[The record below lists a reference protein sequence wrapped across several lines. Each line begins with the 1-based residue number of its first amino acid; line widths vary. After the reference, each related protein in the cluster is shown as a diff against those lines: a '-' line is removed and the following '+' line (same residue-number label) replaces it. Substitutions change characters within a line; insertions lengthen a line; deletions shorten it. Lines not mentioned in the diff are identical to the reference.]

1 MGLFDK
7 FRKKVRDAASVV
19 DANSLSAEEGSDEA
33 LAALSQKEESIEQE
47 IQTNQTEVSPEFE
60 NEEEWEEFD
69 EEEEISLPS
78 NNDDEWDDWEDEE
91 EYTLPTKLTRKEK
104 KILAKAAKKEISRK
118 KAQQKEMKKR
128 GAKEV
133 KRLAGSKVDLHMMRT
148 TTGRQLVE
156 VKATPTGGI
165 GTIEDDG
172 ITIDLGGGV
181 VESGGR
187 VIKESEAL
195 NNLCLLYTSPSPRDG

>member
-1 MGLFDK
+1 MARRHYNSHT
-7 FRKKVRDAASVV
+7 RKHRRTPKVNRSGIIEAAKRR
-19 DANSLSAEEGSDEA
+19 L
-33 LAALSQKEESIEQE
+33 LRK
-47 IQTNQTEVSPEFE
+47 
-60 NEEEWEEFD
+60 
-69 EEEEISLPS
+69 
-78 NNDDEWDDWEDEE
+78 
-91 EYTLPTKLTRKEK
+91 RKEK
-104 KILAKAAKKEISRK
+104 KILAKAAKKEASRI

-156 VKATPTGGI
+156 VKAAPTGGI

-172 ITIDLGGGV
+172 ITIDLGGGI

-195 NNLCLLYTSPSPRDG
+195 NNLMEELEWIMLESDISSDAVTTVMNALKRNLIGRLRSLFIEKQESKL